1 MEKKIIV
8 TRQELDKLFLDLM
21 AYTEL
26 GMVAA
31 MLDLRLSNPISEE
44 EVLEDLKGMFND
56 LCQDIADREIDDS
69 ELPIG
74 HGRHFMML
82 EYTGGEPALQLFIDV
97 SEAYKKDE
105 E

>member
-31 MLDLRLSNPISEE
+31 MLDLRLSNPISDE
-44 EVLEDLKGMFND
+44 EVLADLTGMFNGQTF
-56 LCQDIADREIDDS
+56 QDA
-69 ELPIG
+69 
-74 HGRHFMML
+74 
-82 EYTGGEPALQLFIDV
+82 
-97 SEAYKKDE
+97 
-105 E
+105 